1 MGTDFN
7 FSFLLTG
14 IVGGVRR
21 TMLASLGWGGIM
33 LAMQMCLVW
42 LEVGKQSLL
51 CLKPFWTAKVP
62 QNTSVK
68 KRKTVFSLFRLKL
81 EVTLDSLGERT
92 KCRHHWNRFPIS
104 KTKLQLLTD
113 LLFQVDPL
121 FISQF
126 QSCYWLGIAQLFF
139 FSSKIT
145 NNNRFFLLSF
155 LPNWRLNTK
164 YTDRV
169 EETKVEWG
177 SISRGWHSQSTSFS
191 IISNVISIKKMFR
204 EMRAPWLVSTS
215 VWYFHKAGA
224 FCHECTIEKCEKHS
238 LSVHA
243 SLHLFRV
250 LKNSRLLTW
259 LNNAIGAFF
268 ISSIKHGTNKPKE
281 RMHLLIGSHEIMKI

>member
-104 KTKLQLLTD
+104 QDKTTITNGSPVSSRSFIYFTVPVMLLAGYRTT
-113 LLFQVDPL
+113 
-121 FISQF
+121 
-126 QSCYWLGIAQLFF
+126 FF
-139 FSSKIT
+139 F
-145 NNNRFFLLSF
+145 
-155 LPNWRLNTK
+155 
-164 YTDRV
+164 
-169 EETKVEWG
+169 
-177 SISRGWHSQSTSFS
+177 
-191 IISNVISIKKMFR
+191 
-204 EMRAPWLVSTS
+204 
-215 VWYFHKAGA
+215 
-224 FCHECTIEKCEKHS
+224 
-238 LSVHA
+238 
-243 SLHLFRV
+243 LF
-250 LKNSRLLTW
+250 KD
-259 LNNAIGAFF
+259 
-268 ISSIKHGTNKPKE
+268 NKQ
-281 RMHLLIGSHEIMKI
+281 

>member
-1 MGTDFN
+1 MEHHSVFWPGVDLGTGMSVTLAAKDSPELGFFSWFDKRNFEWLSVFSYACVGTDFN

-14 IVGGVRR
+14 IIGGVRR

-68 KRKTVFSLFRLKL
+68 KRKTVFSLLRLKL

-113 LLFQVDPL
+113 LLFRVDPL

-126 QSCYWLGIAQLFF
+126 
-139 FSSKIT
+139 
-145 NNNRFFLLSF
+145 
-155 LPNWRLNTK
+155 
-164 YTDRV
+164 
-169 EETKVEWG
+169 
-177 SISRGWHSQSTSFS
+177 
-191 IISNVISIKKMFR
+191 
-204 EMRAPWLVSTS
+204 
-215 VWYFHKAGA
+215 
-224 FCHECTIEKCEKHS
+224 
-238 LSVHA
+238 
-243 SLHLFRV
+243 
-250 LKNSRLLTW
+250 
-259 LNNAIGAFF
+259 
-268 ISSIKHGTNKPKE
+268 
-281 RMHLLIGSHEIMKI
+281 